1 MSSEVPERQLAPDGS
16 SRGCRKAA
24 VVMVSTGI
32 SIPALFMTLISFLP
46 TNYDWDPEMPAF
58 SDPDRVFFAFYSS
71 GISLFLA
78 TVVLVILRNHKS
90 AWIAYLVFAA
100 LNGYRFVEVAPHFQ
114 G

>member
-1 MSSEVPERQLAPDGS
+1 MSSEVPERQLGPDGFS
-16 SRGCRKAA
+16 PGCQKTA

-32 SIPALFMTLISFLP
+32 SILALFMMLISFMP
-46 TNYDWDPEMPAF
+46 TNYDGDPEMPDF
-58 SDPDRVFFAFYSS
+58 SDQDGVFFAFFSS

-78 TVVLVILRNHKS
+78 TVVLVILRKHKS

>member
-1 MSSEVPERQLAPDGS
+1 MSSDFPEGRLAPAGFGH
-16 SRGCRKAA
+16 GCRKVA
-24 VVMVSTGI
+24 VAMVSTGI
-32 SIPALFMTLISFLP
+32 SILALFMTLISFLP

-78 TVVLVILRNHKS
+78 TVVLVILRKHKS
-90 AWIAYLVFAA
+90 ARIAYLVFAV
-100 LNGYRFVEVAPHFQ
+100 LNGYRFIEVAPHFQ

>member
-1 MSSEVPERQLAPDGS
+1 MSSEVPESPLGPDGFS
-16 SRGCRKAA
+16 PGRKKAA
-24 VVMVSTGI
+24 AEMMITGI
-32 SIPALFMTLISFLP
+32 SILALFTTIISFRS
-46 TNYDWDPEMPAF
+46 TRYDGNPEMPDF
-58 SDPDRVFFAFYSS
+58 SDPDGVFLVFFSS

-78 TVVLVILRNHKS
+78 TVVLVILRKHKS